1 MLNKLKVLDLFSG
14 IGGFSLGLE
23 STGLYETVAFC
34 EIDIKCQA
42 VLEKH
47 WPLTP
52 IYNDI
57 NKLSGNDF
65 KNIDVICGGFPC
77 QDISIAGKKKG
88 FKDEH
93 GNRTR
98 SGLWEEMFRII
109 SEARPKY
116 AIIENVS
123 NLLNKGLARVLS
135 DLASIGYDAEWHI
148 ISARSVGALH
158 QRERIWIISYPN
170 GNGQNNPQD
179 DAGQLHNNQE
189 WKNENQAQVGSHCIS
204 QSGSD
209 SPILSRRAI
218 DLTRDSYSE
227 LFANES
233 SIRRTL
239 DGVPT
244 RLHEIER
251 RERIKQLGNSVVP
264 QIPELIGEAIYDS
277 ILRKRISAGVLAITK
292 IAMEDWLPDS
302 QNSKES

>member
-1 MLNKLKVLDLFSG
+1 MTDKLKILDLFSG

-170 GNGQNNPQD
+170 NNGQYVAKGQF
-179 DAGQLHNNQE
+179 GQLHNDPE
-189 WKNENQAQVGSHCIS
+189 WQSKDKAQIWSNSLAESCTN
-204 QSGSD
+204 

-218 DLTRDSYSE
+218 EFSRNSNSE
-227 LFANES
+227 VFATES
-233 SIRRTL
+233 SVCRVT

-264 QIPELIGEAIYDS
+264 QILTLIGGEIA
-277 ILRKRISAGVLAITK
+277 KRI
-292 IAMEDWLPDS
+292 EE
-302 QNSKES
+302 KEK